1 MPLLYFQKWLGWQL
15 ISFLRLAWYIII
27 HYASNGYFLCSDDWF
42 ILTLTNRWT
51 NKTNDETSFKI
62 NEEKYP
68 DVFSE
73 AIVVN
78 KHIEVLQTL
87 LTRDIGCRPFFGVR
101 KLWELHNFF
110 RYINSKKKRETNM
123 CIPWVYS
130 RQKTTWILSHI
141 AYLPWITLTCL

>member
-1 MPLLYFQKWLGWQL
+1 M
-15 ISFLRLAWYIII
+15 
-27 HYASNGYFLCSDDWF
+27 
-42 ILTLTNRWT
+42 
-51 NKTNDETSFKI
+51 KI

-110 RYINSKKKRETNM
+110 RYINSKKKEKHICASLGSIIDRKLHGF
-123 CIPWVYS
+123 V
-130 RQKTTWILSHI
+130 SHSI
-141 AYLPWITLTCL
+141 STIHNFDLPVNR